1 MDPQLKFGVL
11 GHPIGHSISPAML
24 GAAFREKKIP
34 AHFEKFDVPPEE
46 LGKFVE
52 RVRSEDIRGLSVTI
66 PHKMEIMQ
74 YLDEIEEHAKKIHA
88 VNTVFWKGKLLCGT
102 NTDWLG
108 AVRTLESKGHLK
120 NKKVVVLGGGG
131 AAHALVY
138 GLLEAEA
145 REVVVLTR
153 EAWEFEDLQ
162 KNFSTLVYDF
172 IQNLEKYSPDILINT
187 TPLGMKGKFEGK
199 SFVSKEYFIEH
210 KPLVFDIV
218 YTPAETKLLADARAA
233 GCETLEGLGMLVRQG
248 AKQFEIWTGKRAP
261 VEAMWAAAEG
271 ALG

>member
-1 MDPQLKFGVL
+1 
-11 GHPIGHSISPAML
+11 ML
-24 GAAFREKKIP
+24 GAAFEAEKIP
-34 AHFEKFDVPPEE
+34 ATFEKFDVMPED

-52 RVRSEDIRGLSVTI
+52 QLRSENIRGLSVTI

-88 VNTVFWKGKLLCGT
+88 VNTIFWKGELLCGT
-102 NTDWLG
+102 NTDWIG
-108 AVRTLESKGHLK
+108 ALTTLETKTQLE

-138 GLLEAEA
+138 ALLQAKVQEL
-145 REVVVLTR
+145 VVLTR

-162 KNFSTLVYDF
+162 KKFPATTYDF
-172 IQNLEKYSPDILINT
+172 VQNLEKYSPDILINT
-187 TPLGMKGKFEGK
+187 TPLGMKGKFEGQ
-199 SFVSKEYFIEH
+199 SFVPKEYFTQH

-218 YTPAETKLLADARAA
+218 YTPAETKLLADARTA

-261 VEAMWAAAEG
+261 VEIMWAAAEK
-271 ALG
+271 ALQTVI